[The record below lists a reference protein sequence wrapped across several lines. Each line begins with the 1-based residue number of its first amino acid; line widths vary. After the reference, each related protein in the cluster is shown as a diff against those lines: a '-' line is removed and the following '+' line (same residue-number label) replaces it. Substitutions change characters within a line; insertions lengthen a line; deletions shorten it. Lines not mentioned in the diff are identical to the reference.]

1 MGTIPAPWQLYPVPT
16 RAAAWGWGA
25 HPHSHAS
32 ISGQHVGSLSGLNCW
47 KEELAGGKEAGAM
60 GLSVMCLS
68 GLLVSDWR
76 PQLTLACP
84 STAIGPSAM
93 CPWPGTPRM
102 SLRIH
107 IWPWTSHGVHAL
119 FPKTHLATQV
129 SVGPRTFRAAPNT
142 CHPQWPFGGLSTVTW
157 AWLCVSPSLG
167 CPEGLHVH
175 STALCA
181 GFETLLGCTPQD
193 PSQEVRGAIFDPHF
207 ALRV

>member
-1 MGTIPAPWQLYPVPT
+1 MPLPGVGEPTPTLTHQSQGSTLGLSQVLTAGRKSWQVGRRQEPW
-16 RAAAWGWGA
+16 
-25 HPHSHAS
+25 
-32 ISGQHVGSLSGLNCW
+32 
-47 KEELAGGKEAGAM
+47 

-84 STAIGPSAM
+84 STAIAPSAM

-129 SVGPRTFRAAPNT
+129 SVGPRTCRAAPNT

-175 STALCA
+175 STALRA

-193 PSQEVRGAIFDPHF
+193 PSQEVSPCPKGGSHF
-207 ALRV
+207 RSSLCT